1 VKSISETEPN
11 SNDSTAEFSEEETAK
26 AEEFKSKGNELFKNN
41 KFADSV
47 EQYTEAIFCKISNT
61 KKAIYYC
68 NRSLASL
75 KMEEFQLSL
84 FDACEAIKLDPT
96 NVKGFYRRG

>member
-1 VKSISETEPN
+1 MKSISETEPN

-26 AEEFKSKGNELFKNN
+26 AEEFKSKGNELFKSKFSFSLPFILFSLIRYLTLFCRVCLDN

-61 KKAIYYC
+61 KKAVYYC

-75 KMEEFQLSL
+75 K
-84 FDACEAIKLDPT
+84 
-96 NVKGFYRRG
+96 